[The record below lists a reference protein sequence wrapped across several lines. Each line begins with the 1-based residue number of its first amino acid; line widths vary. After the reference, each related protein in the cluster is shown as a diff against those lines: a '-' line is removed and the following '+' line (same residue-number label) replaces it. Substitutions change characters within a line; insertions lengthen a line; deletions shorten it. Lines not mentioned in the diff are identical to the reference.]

1 MDQQRKEQ
9 LRKNGILFL
18 RSALFYLLFALFS
31 LLASYRVP
39 VYNYDSYGHYYFL
52 PDTAIYV
59 ICTLLPLLFYY
70 LLIRATAM
78 QSGAIR
84 ARFAAIWDRKNPP
97 GFLRQM
103 KFIFSSP
110 EFRSDLILHLLLL
123 LVFPA
128 GFGFRPLVL
137 LLGNYGNKGVVF
149 AIIAPSLALICIAA
163 RLSVLSAWTVQWG
176 GKIGGARLE
185 KIPLWKLP
193 LWIFLTW
200 VFCTILGAVAPITV
214 RSVYALFQ
222 ILKLAPRT
230 FFLILIGAILL
241 WYLIRLMDAVRKRLR
256 FLRRL
261 RKFCKENGFELTCV
275 KRCFITLLFPISG
288 VNVSLKKG
296 DRQYD
301 CRLISS
307 LRRHSPLHFEEEGVV
322 TCTHVYKFFSLHLF
336 HFDLTYRYQFEATG
350 TKILVL
356 VPVPNEVFV
365 SGYGEVELGYSGS
378 RVSDCIL
385 YGATDFIHALER
397 GVVGR

>member
-1 MDQQRKEQ
+1 MDQQRKKQIRESGV
-9 LRKNGILFL
+9 LLL
-18 RSALFYLLFALFS
+18 RSGLFYLLFALFS
-31 LLASYRVP
+31 LIGSYRVP
-39 VYNYDSYGHYYFL
+39 VYNYDSHGHYYFL

-59 ICTLLPLLFYY
+59 ICTLLSLLFYY
-70 LLIRATAM
+70 LLIRATTM

-84 ARFAAIWDRKNPP
+84 ARFAAIWDRRNPP

-110 EFRSDLILHLLLL
+110 EFRSDLILHLFLLL
-123 LVFPA
+123 IFPS

-137 LLGNYGNKGVVF
+137 LLGEYGNKGIVF
-149 AIIAPSLALICIAA
+149 AILAPLIALIGAAA

-176 GKIGGARLE
+176 CKIGKPQPE
-185 KIPLWKLP
+185 KIPFWKMP
-193 LWIFLTW
+193 LWVFLTW
-200 VFCTILGAVAPITV
+200 VICTIVSMVAPITV
-214 RSVYALFQ
+214 RSVYALFE
-222 ILKLAPRT
+222 ILKLASRT

-241 WYLIRLMDAVRKRLR
+241 WYLIRLLDAVRKRLR

-261 RKFCKENGFELTCV
+261 RKFCRENGYELTRV

-336 HFDLTYRYQFEATG
+336 HFNLTYRYQFEATG
-350 TKILVL
+350 TKILIL
-356 VPVPNEVFV
+356 VPVPIEVFV
-365 SGYGEVELGYSGS
+365 SGYGEVELGYAGS
-378 RVSDCIL
+378 RVSDCII